1 MRGKKESRQINNIKK
16 EKKET
21 VTKTLKI
28 LMILIDYYGQLY
40 ANNFE
45 NLEIM
50 KNLLKTF
57 NLLKLTPE
65 KRENLSSIIII
76 KEIES
81 MI

>member
-1 MRGKKESRQINNIKK
+1 
-16 EKKET
+16 
-21 VTKTLKI
+21 
-28 LMILIDYYGQLY
+28 MILIDYYGQLY

>member
-28 LMILIDYYGQLY
+28 LMILIDYYEQLY

-57 NLLKLTPE
+57 NLLKLTSE

>member
-57 NLLKLTPE
+57 NLLKLTSE